1 MKVLEPYH
9 FVMVEL
15 VSSLENID
23 VVSLKR
29 RPQGMRCRRD
39 VSFRSHIGR
48 DVADHAGSS
57 SWRRNWYVNE
67 TNLFETSFWRL
78 IGTYTKPTNLRLRN
92 DVPIDT

>member
-1 MKVLEPYH
+1 MKMRRKKTLESMKVLEPYH

-23 VVSLKR
+23 VVSLRR

-57 SWRRNWYVNE
+57 S
-67 TNLFETSFWRL
+67 
-78 IGTYTKPTNLRLRN
+78 
-92 DVPIDT
+92 